1 MTDYDRWTNMITAIM
16 RTITRTARATTENGV
31 QGSAI
36 RIDAKNIIRGRIPRM
51 QPGNEI
57 PQRVEMRTRHAG

>member
-1 MTDYDRWTNMITAIM
+1 MITTVIK
-16 RTITRTARATTENGV
+16 TITRTAKNTTENGV
-31 QGSAI
+31 QGSAT
-36 RIDAKNIIRGRIPRM
+36 RIDAKYIIRGRIPRT